1 MASGLS
7 IDTQTMASLSSLSG
21 DTLKKAQKE
30 LFEDPD
36 KRLEVISQLR
46 DSIEQWTP
54 TVDDQYEQNLIFA
67 RKEDKFLLRFLRA
80 KKFDVDRSLKLYVNY
95 YKYRSKYAHILG
107 EMSVSS
113 AEGLLSGGGLCV
125 LPPRNGPRVIIIR
138 VDCFDF
144 DNIVPGDLLKSL
156 LLVFDRILD
165 IDEEAQVHGFV
176 VVEDLSG
183 FSLMAAMH
191 IAGQEAVRKGVL
203 VELMQVGTL

>member
-1 MASGLS
+1 MA
-7 IDTQTMASLSSLSG
+7 DSLSSLSG
-21 DTLKKAQKE
+21 ATLEKAQRE
-30 LFEDPD
+30 LNEDPD
-36 KRLEVISQLR
+36 KRLEAITQLK

-54 TVDDQYEQNLIFA
+54 SVDDQYEQNLIFA
-67 RKEDKFLLRFLRA
+67 RKEDEFLLRFLRA
-80 KKFDVDRSLKLYVNY
+80 KKFDVDRSLQLYVNY

-113 AEGLLSGGGLCV
+113 ARGMLTEGGLCV

-138 VDCFDF
+138 VQCFDF
-144 DNIVPGDLLKSL
+144 DIIVPGDLLKSL

-183 FSLMAAMH
+183 FSLMTAMH
-191 IAGQEAVRKGVL
+191 IAGQEAVRKGVI
-203 VELMQVGTL
+203 VELMQVNYSRCV